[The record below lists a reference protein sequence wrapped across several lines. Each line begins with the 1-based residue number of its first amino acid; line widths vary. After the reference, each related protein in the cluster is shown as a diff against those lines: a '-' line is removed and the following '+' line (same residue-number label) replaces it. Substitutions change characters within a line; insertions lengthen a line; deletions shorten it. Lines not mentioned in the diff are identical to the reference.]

1 MNGFYAQIIFTQCEK
16 ERGIYENVYV
26 SDFPVGSGVASGGG
40 PDHGD
45 DLSGCGSWFYSL

>member
-1 MNGFYAQIIFTQCEK
+1 MQKISLLNAEK

-45 DLSGCGSWFYSL
+45 DLYGCGSWFYSL